1 MAAYMGSS
9 FIGGLPAAATAA
21 TKHHAQNRRGE
32 QQDFPR
38 TEPYAILRHDTIEC
52 RTPVGSGR

>member
-1 MAAYMGSS
+1 MGSS

-52 RTPVGSGR
+52 RTLVGSGR